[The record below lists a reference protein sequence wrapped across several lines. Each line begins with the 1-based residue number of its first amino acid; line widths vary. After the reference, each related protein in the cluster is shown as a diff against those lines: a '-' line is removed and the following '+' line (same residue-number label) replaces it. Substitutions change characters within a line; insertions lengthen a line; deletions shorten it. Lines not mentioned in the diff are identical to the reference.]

1 MDKKGYELISEA
13 LTDADIDAV
22 IQPNPAEDE
31 DARFISIVPEIGTH
45 GPVQVLNALA
55 RAGFM
60 HIENSSYQSPLALR
74 VITVTLADD
83 THNLFFED
91 LNAESTDYDH

>member
-13 LTDADIDAV
+13 LTDADIEAV
-22 IQPNPAEDE
+22 IQPNPAESE

-55 RAGFM
+55 CAGFI
-60 HIENSSYQSPLALR
+60 HIKKNSDQSPLALR
-74 VITVTLADD
+74 VVGVTLADD
-83 THNLFFED
+83 THSIFLED
-91 LNAESTDYDH
+91 MWAGSTNYNH